1 MIGKLES
8 HIKTIKNEVEDKRQT
23 ISTDS
28 RILSSENSVNFSRIA
43 SNDQNS
49 E

>member
-1 MIGKLES
+1 MIGKLEN
-8 HIKTIKNEVEDKRQT
+8 HIKKIKNEVEDKRQT

-28 RILSSENSVNFSRIA
+28 RILSSENSGDFSRIT